1 MTEESSNDVQTSK
14 TSEQQTTAT
23 GGTARL
29 GIGRGKAK
37 PEMNNNELPPP
48 STSKWNNSGA
58 TESSSGFRNNNDE
71 NSNPNSSGGFGS
83 RSSGGFNGGR
93 SGGGAFGSSND
104 GNARTC
110 YNCNKTGHM
119 SRDCPEPRKE
129 NRGGNSG
136 GGGTRGGFGSNRGG
150 FNSGSGGDR
159 GGFNSGS
166 NGRGGFSSSGGG
178 GGGFNSS
185 RGGFNSSNGDR
196 NVNFVSSANDES
208 SSMSVT
214 FRNSRNQ
221 HEDNNNDT
229 KANFSSW
236 QGGAGHK
243 ASNGNDSEGTNS
255 RSTTFVNSAMRGGF
269 NNAGSG
275 FRGGR
280 GGGGGGFNSGDRGK
294 TNLSKYQNFNFL
306 CRIDNR
312 GSGGGGGN
320 CFNCNKPGHHSR
332 DCPEERKPR
341 DGGGDSFGNF
351 GGRRN
356 NNRVSDD
363 IFDQPGGRAGAQPSE
378 RYIPPPPPTTEDA
391 IFGEAVTK
399 GENFGKYHQTHVQC
413 TPLDKVK
420 PIELFE
426 EANLATQILSNIRR
440 AHFEELTAIQRYTI
454 PCIRQQDDIMAC
466 AQTGS
471 GKTAAFLLPIISNLL
486 EYNADELSEK
496 SHPPA
501 PLCLIVSPTRE
512 LALQTEREARKFA
525 YQTDVIPCSVVG
537 GHDMYAVSDRLREG
551 CHILS
556 ATTGRLKDMVEKGR
570 VSLKRVK
577 YFVLDEADRM
587 LDTGFE
593 PDIRKLEDLGLPS
606 KEERFTSMFSATFPS
621 EVQQL
626 AKHFLRENYVFLVVG
641 IPGGANEDI
650 AQTIEEVPH
659 SKKKDRLFQLLEQ
672 NLKSER
678 CLIFVET
685 KRSAD
690 YIGALLSQK
699 QFMSTTMHGDRTQ
712 RQRTEAVQQFTN
724 GKCPILVAT
733 SVAARGLDFPL
744 IGYVVNYDLPDTS
757 DFYIHRI
764 GRTGRAGH
772 LGKSIS
778 FFDPERDSDRK
789 IAPELV
795 LKLSEAGQA
804 VPEFLKKYVEG
815 TNMGFYNDGQN
826 PRNTDMRS
834 GHNHFGS
841 RNQASGP
848 IGGTASAGA
857 TNETWD

>member
-1 MTEESSNDVQTSK
+1 MTEESWDDAQASK
-14 TSEQQTTAT
+14 TSEQQTTST
-23 GGTARL
+23 GTARL
-29 GIGRGKAK
+29 GIGRGKAR
-37 PEMNNNELPPP
+37 PETNNDEPP
-48 STSKWNNSGA
+48 SVSKWNSN
-58 TESSSGFRNNNDE
+58 TRESSSSFRNNYNNDE
-71 NSNPNSSGGFGS
+71 NNNPNSSGGFGS
-83 RSSGGFNGGR
+83 RSTGGFSGGRGGT
-93 SGGGAFGSSND
+93 FGSNND
-104 GNARTC
+104 GNSRTC
-110 YNCNKTGHM
+110 YNCNKAGHL
-119 SRDCPEPRKE
+119 SRECSEPRKE
-129 NRGGNSG
+129 NRGGSG
-136 GGGTRGGFGSNRGG
+136 GGNRGGFNFGNNRGG
-150 FNSGSGGDR
+150 FNSGGSSDR
-159 GGFNSGS
+159 GGFNSGG
-166 NGRGGFSSSGGG
+166 NI
-178 GGGFNSS
+178 
-185 RGGFNSSNGDR
+185 RGGFNSNGNDR
-196 NVNFVSSANDES
+196 NIAFTSSANDGS

-221 HEDNNNDT
+221 YENDNNDT
-229 KANFSSW
+229 KTSFSGWRGGGGNKTANS
-236 QGGAGHK
+236 
-243 ASNGNDSEGTNS
+243 NDSEESNS
-255 RSTTFVNSAMRGGF
+255 RSTTFVNSTMRGGF
-269 NNAGSG
+269 NNGGSG

-280 GGGGGGFNSGDRGK
+280 GGGGGGFSSGDRDG
-294 TNLSKYQNFNFL
+294 
-306 CRIDNR
+306 R
-312 GSGGGGGN
+312 GGGGGGGGN
-320 CFNCNKPGHHSR
+320 CYNCNKPGHQSR
-332 DCPEERKPR
+332 ECPEERKPR
-341 DGGGDSFGNF
+341 DGGGNSFGSS

-356 NNRVSDD
+356 NNRASDD
-363 IFDQPGGRAGAQPSE
+363 IFDQPGGRTGNQPNE
-378 RYIPPPPPTTEDA
+378 RYVPPPPPTTEDG
-391 IFGEAVTK
+391 IFGEAVTR
-399 GENFGKYHQTHVQC
+399 GENFGKYHQTHVKC
-413 TPLDKVK
+413 TPSDKVK
-420 PIELFE
+420 PIELYE

-440 AHFEELTAIQRYTI
+440 ANFEEPTAIQRYTI

-486 EYNADELSEK
+486 EYHVDELSE
-496 SHPPA
+496 SYHPPS

-525 YQTDVIPCSVVG
+525 FQTAVLPCSAVG
-537 GHDMYAVSDRLREG
+537 GHDMFAVSDRLREG

-570 VSLKRVK
+570 VSLKKVK

-593 PDIRKLEDLGLPS
+593 PDIRKLEDLGLPQ
-606 KEERFTSMFSATFPS
+606 KDERFTSMFSATFPK

-626 AKHFLRENYVFLVVG
+626 AKHFLRDNYVFLAVG

-650 AQTIEEVPH
+650 AQTIEEVPQP
-659 SKKKDRLFQLLEQ
+659 KKKDRLFQLLEQ

-712 RQRTEAVQQFTN
+712 RQRNEAVQQFTS

-778 FFDPERDSDRK
+778 FFDPDRDSDRK
-789 IAPELV
+789 IAPELI

-804 VPEFLKKYVEG
+804 VPEFLKKYADDDNV
-815 TNMGFYNDGQN
+815 GFYNDGHGS
-826 PRNTDMRS
+826 RTTDMRS
-834 GHNHFGS
+834 GHNSFGS
-841 RNQASGP
+841 RNQPSGP
-848 IGGTASAGA
+848 TGGTVSAGA
-857 TNETWD
+857 TNENWD

>member
-1 MTEESSNDVQTSK
+1 MTEESWDGEQTSK

-23 GGTARL
+23 GTARL

-37 PEMNNNELPPP
+37 PETNNNEPPP
-48 STSKWNNSGA
+48 PSSTSKWNSSSGGA
-58 TESSSGFRNNNDE
+58 NESSSSFRNNNNNDE
-71 NSNPNSSGGFGS
+71 NSNPNSGGGFGS
-83 RSSGGFNGGR
+83 RSSGGFSGGR
-93 SGGGAFGSSND
+93 GGGGGGGGFGSSND
-104 GNARTC
+104 GNPRSC

-129 NRGGNSG
+129 NRGGGSRG
-136 GGGTRGGFGSNRGG
+136 GFGFGSNRGG
-150 FNSGSGGDR
+150 FNSG
-159 GGFNSGS
+159 
-166 NGRGGFSSSGGG
+166 
-178 GGGFNSS
+178 GGGFNSSGGS
-185 RGGFNSSNGDR
+185 RGGFNSSGNGFNSSGGDR
-196 NVNFVSSANDES
+196 NVNFVSSANDEG

-214 FRNSRNQ
+214 VRNSRNQ
-221 HEDNNNDT
+221 HEDGNNDT
-229 KANFSSW
+229 KASFSAW
-236 QGGAGHK
+236 RGAGGNK
-243 ASNGNDSEGTNS
+243 TANGNDSEESNN
-255 RSTTFVNSAMRGGF
+255 RSTTFVNSTIRGGF
-269 NNAGSG
+269 NNGGSG

-280 GGGGGGFNSGDRGK
+280 GGGGGGFSSGDR
-294 TNLSKYQNFNFL
+294 
-306 CRIDNR
+306 DNR
-312 GSGGGGGN
+312 GGAGDGSRN
-320 CFNCNKPGHHSR
+320 CYNCNKPGHQAR

-341 DGGGDSFGNF
+341 DGGGDGFSGS

-363 IFDQPGGRAGAQPSE
+363 IFDQPGGRAGGQPSE
-378 RYIPPPPPTTEDA
+378 RYVPPPPPTSEDG

-413 TPLDKVK
+413 SPLDKIK
-420 PIELFE
+420 PIELYE
-426 EANLATQILSNIRR
+426 EANLGTQVLSNIRR
-440 AHFEELTAIQRYTI
+440 AHFEEPTAIQRYTI

-486 EYNADELSEK
+486 EYHADDLSEK
-496 SHPPA
+496 LHPPS

-525 YQTDVIPCSVVG
+525 YQTAVIPCSAVG

-570 VSLKRVK
+570 VSLRKVK

-593 PDIRKLEDLGLPS
+593 PDIRKLEDLGLPP
-606 KEERFTSMFSATFPS
+606 KDERFTSMFSATFPN

-626 AKHFLRENYVFLVVG
+626 AKHFLRENYVFLAVG

-659 SKKKDRLFQLLEQ
+659 SRKKDRLFQLLEE

-712 RQRTEAVQQFTN
+712 RQRSEAVQQFTN

-744 IGYVVNYDLPDTS
+744 IGYVVNYDLPDSS

-764 GRTGRAGH
+764 GRTGEISRAGH

-778 FFDPERDSDRK
+778 FFDPDRDSDRK

-804 VPEFLKKYVEG
+804 VPEFLRKYVDDANG
-815 TNMGFYNDGQN
+815 GFSNDGQGS
-826 PRNTDMRS
+826 RNTDVRS
-834 GHNHFGS
+834 GHNNFGS

-848 IGGTASAGA
+848 TGGTASAGG
-857 TNETWD
+857 TNENWD